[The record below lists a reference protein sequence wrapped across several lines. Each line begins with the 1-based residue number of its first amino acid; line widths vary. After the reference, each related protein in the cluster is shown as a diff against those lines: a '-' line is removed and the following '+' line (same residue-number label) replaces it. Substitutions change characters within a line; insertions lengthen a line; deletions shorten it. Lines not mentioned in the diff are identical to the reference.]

1 MLPSFLTPGS
11 SLLHRKDS
19 TQLPTFPRRLLQDR
33 IFTLS
38 PKKERP
44 KKRDFVYSLSVELTT
59 AASSVLAFDCKQY
72 TGTANPSDFQCKTYA
87 QHRDF
92 STPRYILRSAIRF
105 GWHHSKAILFC
116 CRVFFLFPSVYFVV
130 SVKAL
135 AFCHRLLSFFCLSAV
150 LSSSSLKGAGL
161 SRNANLTRRPS
172 DWSPLSS
179 SPIICV
185 FLAFP
190 LSQW

>member
-116 CRVFFLFPSVYFVV
+116 CRVFFSLSICLFRGICEST
-130 SVKAL
+130 
-135 AFCHRLLSFFCLSAV
+135 RLLPPPSKFFLSVCCAFYQQ
-150 LSSSSLKGAGL
+150 SERSRSLEK
-161 SRNANLTRRPS
+161 R
-172 DWSPLSS
+172 
-179 SPIICV
+179 
-185 FLAFP
+185 
-190 LSQW
+190 